1 MALTNLFLQRAGD
14 TTRKPTGRD
23 RFDVH
28 IKYRTLISYCPL
40 LAASLEDCNRPANRN
55 RILQTAFS
63 KAEVL
68 LREQTD
74 AYTYFE
80 NLKISSMIVTN
91 KTLDEVINASFTG
104 IRHAG

>member
-1 MALTNLFLQRAGD
+1 MLCQILQRAGE

-40 LAASLEDCNRPANRN
+40 LAASLEESPDMSNKN
-55 RILQTAFS
+55 RILKSAFS
-63 KAEVL
+63 KAAAL

-80 NLKISSMIVTN
+80 NLRISDMIVTN

-104 IRHAG
+104 IRHTD

>member
-1 MALTNLFLQRAGD
+1 MHSVLPPR
-14 TTRKPTGRD
+14 RD
-23 RFDVH
+23 RISDCRGARRSG
-28 IKYRTLISYCPL
+28 YRTLISYCPL

>member
-1 MALTNLFLQRAGD
+1 M
-14 TTRKPTGRD
+14 
-23 RFDVH
+23 
-28 IKYRTLISYCPL
+28 
-40 LAASLEDCNRPANRN
+40 
-55 RILQTAFS
+55 
-63 KAEVL
+63 L